1 MAVEIIALDARRFG
15 EWRAPVFETF
25 RAGFAMSGEDAAR
38 FAERVVDR
46 HAGRV
51 SFRCVLA
58 REGVDGSF
66 LGCAYGYTGGP
77 GQWWRDIVAGAVG
90 GRVAGRWLADYF
102 EFVEFA
108 VVPGA
113 RRRGVGGRIH
123 DALLSG
129 LLHRTAALSTQRDN
143 DAARR
148 FYARRGWELLLEGLV
163 FPNGTEP
170 YIVMGLDLRR
180 RGPTIG
186 RDGA

>member
-46 HAGRV
+46 HAGRA

-90 GRVAGRWLADYF
+90 GGPPSAGWPTTSSSSSSPWSPK
-102 EFVEFA
+102 
-108 VVPGA
+108 PG
-113 RRRGVGGRIH
+113 G
-123 DALLSG
+123 
-129 LLHRTAALSTQRDN
+129 AASAGSSTTRC
-143 DAARR
+143 
-148 FYARRGWELLLEGLV
+148 
-163 FPNGTEP
+163 
-170 YIVMGLDLRR
+170 
-180 RGPTIG
+180 
-186 RDGA
+186 